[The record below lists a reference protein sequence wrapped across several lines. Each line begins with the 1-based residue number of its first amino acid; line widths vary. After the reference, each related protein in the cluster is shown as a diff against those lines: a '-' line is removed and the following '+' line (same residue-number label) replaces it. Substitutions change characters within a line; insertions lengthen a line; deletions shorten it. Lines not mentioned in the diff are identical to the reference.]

1 MTRHNTVQPLFHQD
15 FPTSRSSCM
24 GLILTSETTPAQRE
38 QAHHLEPRKH
48 PKKHSRLRGENGH
61 AAMHGFS
68 INGTPPPTR
77 REQDPQP
84 PPRSSGG
91 KHPRLRGE
99 NVAHLQHADL
109 TTGTPPPTRGKSAR
123 GQAAAAGQGDTPA
136 YAGKTTGRTQTGTSA
151 REHPRLHGENC
162 PAQARTVSTTGTP
175 PPTQGKHV
183 DAHPCRSETGNTP
196 AYARATLP
204 GLHRKQ
210 RSPYIPFT
218 LHPHT
223 ASYPIQSMFSM
234 HDPFAQ
240 KAASASAEAGKR
252 SSKTKMIQHRI
263 LPKKRAIQPRRQV
276 ATPPTD
282 LSDQECPVL

>member
-15 FPTSRSSCM
+15 FPTSRSSCI

-38 QAHHLEPRKH
+38 KAHHLEPRKH

-136 YAGKTTGRTQTGTSA
+136 YAGKTSRAPRRTTLRQNTPAYTGKTARRRQGRSRR
-151 REHPRLHGENC
+151 REHPRLRRENMWT
-162 PAQARTVSTTGTP
+162 RTRAGQRLGTP
-175 PPTQGKHV
+175 PPTQGQHFLACIGNNGRHIFHSLCTRTPHHTPYNPCFPCTTLSHKKQLR
-183 DAHPCRSETGNTP
+183 HPPKPGKVR
-196 AYARATLP
+196 AR
-204 GLHRKQ
+204 Q
-210 RSPYIPFT
+210 R
-218 LHPHT
+218 
-223 ASYPIQSMFSM
+223 
-234 HDPFAQ
+234 
-240 KAASASAEAGKR
+240 
-252 SSKTKMIQHRI
+252 
-263 LPKKRAIQPRRQV
+263 
-276 ATPPTD
+276 
-282 LSDQECPVL
+282 